1 MFKTTPLKLLQ
12 REAGLLNAEDLL
24 NYKQQC
30 YALRAIS
37 RPIGHPTNS
46 ILPPTF
52 RYGELDAQ
60 PGQYSSGNLDWTY
73 DKPQKS
79 LGKHLA
85 RQLAMCLGVNSEAGF
100 EATYSNLPK
109 FTGQVVI

>member
-1 MFKTTPLKLLQ
+1 MSTLLYLTKYITTCPLKLLQ

-24 NYKQQC
+24 NYRQQC
-30 YALRAIS
+30 YAYRALS
-37 RPIGHPTNS
+37 RPAEHPTNS
-46 ILPPTF
+46 ILPPTL

-60 PGQYSSGNLDWTY
+60 PGQYSSSNLDWTR

-85 RQLAMCLGVNSEAGF
+85 AQLAKCLSVNLEAGF
-100 EATYSNLPK
+100 ET
-109 FTGQVVI
+109 T